1 MSRDFKNISKQ
12 DASPN
17 PLMGYFISTV
27 AGLAVGL
34 LAAFLVYV
42 YKIQP
47 AVEAPQP
54 PTLSTPEAASPQPE
68 ARAEPEVPEPTFDF
82 YTILPER
89 DVNISEWIE
98 ETPAADIPAIEAT
111 TEPDGNLYIFQV
123 GSFEDFEAA
132 DQLKARLALVGLK
145 ADIQRVVINGQETTH
160 RVRVGPYQ
168 EQTQIQEIRERLLD
182 NNIEFMLLRLNA
194 D

>member
-1 MSRDFKNISKQ
+1 MSRDFKNISKP
-12 DASPN
+12 DAPPS
-17 PLMGYFISTV
+17 PLMGYFISTLT
-27 AGLAVGL
+27 GLAVGL

-47 AVEAPQP
+47 AAEEPPPTISSTPKAAAPQSA
-54 PTLSTPEAASPQPE
+54 TQIK
-68 ARAEPEVPEPTFDF
+68 PEVPEPTFDF

-89 DVNISEWIE
+89 DVSISEWIE
-98 ETPAADIPAIEAT
+98 ETPAVNSSVTEAAA
-111 TEPDGNLYIFQV
+111 EPEGNLYIFQV
-123 GSFEDFEAA
+123 GSFADFEAA
-132 DQLKARLALVGLK
+132 DQIKARLALIGVK
-145 ADIQRVVINGQETTH
+145 ADIQRVVINGRETTH

-194 D
+194 E

>member
-1 MSRDFKNISKQ
+1 MSRDFKNIGKPDTAPS
-12 DASPN
+12 
-17 PLMGYFISTV
+17 PLMGYLFSTV

-47 AVEAPQP
+47 ATEAPQP
-54 PTLSTPEAASPQPE
+54 ATLPAPEVAAPQ
-68 ARAEPEVPEPTFDF
+68 AEPQAKPEVPVPTFDF

-98 ETPAADIPAIEAT
+98 ETPAANAPVTETAA
-111 TEPDGNLYIFQV
+111 EPDGNLYIFQV
-123 GSFEDFEAA
+123 GSFEEFEAA
-132 DQLKARLALVGLK
+132 DQLKARLALIGVK

-168 EQTQIQEIRERLLD
+168 EQTRIQETRERLLD

>member
-1 MSRDFKNISKQ
+1 MSRDFKNISKP
-12 DASPN
+12 DAAPS
-17 PLMGYFISTV
+17 PLMGYLISTV

-47 AVEAPQP
+47 AAEAPQP
-54 PTLSTPEAASPQPE
+54 PTLSTPEAAAPQ
-68 ARAEPEVPEPTFDF
+68 AETQTKPEVPEPTFDF

-98 ETPAADIPAIEAT
+98 ETPAANKSVTEPPA
-111 TEPDGNLYIFQV
+111 EPDGNLYIFQV

-132 DQLKARLALVGLK
+132 DQLKARLALVGVK

>member
-47 AVEAPQP
+47 AAEAPQP

-98 ETPAADIPAIEAT
+98 ETPATNIPAIEAT
-111 TEPDGNLYIFQV
+111 TETDGNLYIFQV